1 MIEECLCSLL
11 AKARRSAI
19 VKLQQI
25 NDMTELVAKLK
36 TQMDDINHLLAGE
49 RMKLNEIQNK
59 IEDLQVQ
66 IEKGG
71 TA

>member
-1 MIEECLCSLL
+1 MIEECLYSLL
-11 AKARRSAI
+11 AKASRSAI

-49 RMKLNEIQNK
+49 RMKLNEIQDK
-59 IEDLQVQ
+59 INDLQVQ
-66 IEKGG
+66 IDKGG
-71 TA
+71 TT